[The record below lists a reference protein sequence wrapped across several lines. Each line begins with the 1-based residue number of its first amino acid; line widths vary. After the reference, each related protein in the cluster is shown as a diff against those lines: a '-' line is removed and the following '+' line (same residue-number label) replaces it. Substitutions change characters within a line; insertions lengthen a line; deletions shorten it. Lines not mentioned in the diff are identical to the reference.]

1 MSRLEELTK
10 NNKRLEELTELI
22 TQEKEQVKYQNKTI
36 RILRTKI
43 QTSWWMA
50 WSQIWTWWKRTN
62 WWFFWIVLYLV

>member
-43 QTSWWMA
+43 QTS
-50 WSQIWTWWKRTN
+50 
-62 WWFFWIVLYLV
+62 